1 MALENRQKIVLKYL
15 DDPAVPIYKIA
26 KSLKLPRT
34 TAQGVL
40 KKFKARLTNE
50 RAQGSGRKPGTHNKK
65 LYQKVRLSFKT
76 NPGLSNRDR
85 AKRFNTSEGTI
96 RNIRKK
102 SGLKSFKAIKY
113 PNRSDKQ
120 RFEVKKRSRRLYSEI
135 LTKHNG
141 CLLVDDETYVKLDL
155 KQNAGSKYYVA
166 TIRGKVLDK
175 WKYIF
180 VDKYAKKA
188 MIWQGICSCGKK
200 TRPFVTSSMMN
211 SDIYIEECLKKRVLP
226 FIRQHRVPV
235 KFWPDLASCHYSK
248 KTVEFYMSNNIDFV
262 LKDCNPPNCP
272 QFRPIEKFWAIVKA
286 KLKKNAGVVE
296 NIKAM
301 HAKWIYFSEKV
312 MATVVQKLMG
322 SIKRKVRNY
331 LRTGEM

>member
-1 MALENRQKIVLKYL
+1 MAQENREKIVHKYWE
-15 DDPAVPIYKIA
+15 DPAVSVCKIA

-34 TAQGVL
+34 TVRDVL
-40 KKFKARLTNE
+40 KGYKETLTIN
-50 RAQGSGRKPGTHNKK
+50 RKPGSGRKPGTYNKK

-76 NPGLSNRDR
+76 NPGLSHRDR
-85 AKRFNTSEGTI
+85 AKRFKTSYGTI
-96 RNIRKK
+96 RNVLKK
-102 SGLKSFKAIKY
+102 AGLKSFKAIKY

-120 RFEVKKRSRRLYSEI
+120 RFEVKKRSRRLYDEI

-175 WKYIF
+175 WKYIC

-188 MIWQGICSCGKK
+188 MIWQGICTCGKK

-248 KTVEFYMSNNIDFV
+248 KTVEFYLNNNIDFV
-262 LKDCNPPNCP
+262 PKDCNPPNCP

-286 KLKKNAGVVE
+286 KLKKNAGIVE
-296 NIKAM
+296 NAKAM

-312 MATVVQKLMG
+312 TATVVQNLME
-322 SIKRKVRNY
+322 SIKRKVRKY
-331 LRTGEM
+331 LRTNEM